1 MGRRE
6 TLSYHRESVGSTID
20 ADSIATEKGRHSMR
34 RPSTLAVTCL
44 FLAIPFFAHTM
55 PVLAADDPAPLQF
68 TAGTAKAVITPDE
81 PLTLVMGGK
90 PSGKDHD
97 IYARVLVLNDGKQ
110 RLVIVTY
117 DLNCLDV
124 ATPIL
129 RKRCRDE
136 LGIDA
141 AHLILLATHNHAA
154 PIQIVPE
161 NFEYGRKLADQIF
174 GLIEAAIA
182 GEQGPAQVS
191 VGSGPGHFVQ
201 SVGHAPTDYEI
212 QLLNVTVNDKPIALL
227 FNHPTHPLQSSQTR
241 IDVGHPGYAVD
252 DVEQAFPGALAM
264 YADACGG
271 NQFPDRGVIMFGT
284 KEQVRTLG
292 SELAAAVLKIARG
305 KMRDVTGEIHA
316 KLEVI
321 SLPLADPIPL
331 DEARKLA
338 EGVPMNIGYV
348 PYPHPDRG
356 TNWIRALMKHYDEN
370 IPFPKR
376 TTDRVCT
383 DDAFLVREYETP
395 RDFPCKYEEVI
406 VARIGPMA
414 FVAMQGEVCAPI
426 GMRIKDQLRRV
437 GLPMMVFAYMGEHNL
452 YIPTRELVRLDAYQA
467 KVIRTQYASPV
478 GWAPEVEDE
487 MVRGVLKLVRSMFE
501 DVPATKTLGLDEV
514 Q

>member
-1 MGRRE
+1 MK
-6 TLSYHRESVGSTID
+6 TLSRLGVLLRLTAVLLLLD
-20 ADSIATEKGRHSMR
+20 AS
-34 RPSTLAVTCL
+34 
-44 FLAIPFFAHTM
+44 
-55 PVLAADDPAPLQF
+55 AARGDDETSPPQF
-68 TAGTAKAVITPDE
+68 TAGTAKAVISPDE

-90 PSGKDHD
+90 PTGKDHD
-97 IYARVLVLNDGKQ
+97 IYARVLVLNDGQQ
-110 RLVIVTY
+110 RLAIVTY

-161 NFEYGRKLADQIF
+161 NFKYGRKLADQIF
-174 GLIEAAIA
+174 GLIQEAISK
-182 GEQGPAQVS
+182 ERGPARVL
-191 VGSGPGHFVQ
+191 VGSGQGYFVQ
-201 SVGHAPTDYEI
+201 SYGHAPTDYEI
-212 QLLNVTVNDKPIALL
+212 QVLKVMVDDKTAAVL

-252 DVEQAFPGALAM
+252 AIEQALPGALAL

-271 NQFPDRGVIMFGT
+271 NQFPDRGIIMSGT
-284 KEQVRTLG
+284 KEQVQELG
-292 SELAAAVLKIARG
+292 DELAAATLKIAEG
-305 KMRDVTGEIHA
+305 NLLDVTGPIRS

-321 SLPLADPIPL
+321 SLPLADPLPRE
-331 DEARKLA
+331 EAQKLA
-338 EGVPMNIGYV
+338 QDVPMNIGYV

-356 TNWIRALMKHYDEN
+356 TNWIRALMKHYDEG

-383 DDAFLVREYETP
+383 DDGFLIREYETP
-395 RDFPCKYEEVI
+395 REFPCKYEEVI

-426 GMRIKDQLRRV
+426 GMRIKDQIRRV

-487 MVRGVLKLVRSMFE
+487 MVRGVLTQVRSMFE
-501 DVPATKTLGLDEV
+501 DIPKTKTLGLDEV